1 MHRTL
6 RALAL
11 GFALACVPACASV
24 FPPVTEQHASQT
36 LEQRAYVLLNGY
48 AAVLEEAADLV
59 RDLDTP
65 PAVIRALAQAEAAAT
80 PSVEALHQ
88 ALTAYAA
95 ADAATR
101 ASRTDALSQA
111 IEAAEAPV
119 AAMRGLVGAT
129 E

>member
-11 GFALACVPACASV
+11 GFALACVPACATL
-24 FPPVTEQHASQT
+24 FPAPTERTAAQT

-59 RDLDTP
+59 RDPATP
-65 PAVIRALAQAEAAAT
+65 AALVRALAQAEATAT
-80 PSVEALHQ
+80 PAIDALHQ
-88 ALTAYAA
+88 ALSAYAA

-101 ASRTDALSQA
+101 ASLADTLWQA
-111 IEAAEAPV
+111 IASAETPV
-119 AAMRGLVGAT
+119 AAMRDLVSAQ
-129 E
+129 